1 MFLETEASF
10 PYCNWS
16 GRGQNLWWCCWRT
29 GGAGVAGGQVE
40 LLAQAGVGG
49 RQGENRIHGSAARG
63 QLELQAG
70 CGRGRERT

>member
-1 MFLETEASF
+1 MSSRPWLGEEGRQGEDRID
-10 PYCNWS
+10 S
-16 GRGQNLWWCCWRT
+16 GAVR
-29 GGAGVAGGQVE
+29 GQVE

-49 RQGENRIHGSAARG
+49 RQGEDRIHGSAARG